1 MAVEMDKILGKDW
14 TAVYKRS
21 AIAPELTFHQW
32 ARATA
37 LDIDNSDNSSLTVRD
52 IFKLEAMATAKLYTF
67 CVLWAFPALCLV
79 TGCHVQSVFPD
90 MGQYE
95 SRHFCNTIFKNPKNT
110 QNKTMTIMWSSM
122 RDLSDTPG
130 GVEY

>member
-37 LDIDNSDNSSLTVRD
+37 LDIDNSDNSNLTVRD
-52 IFKLEAMATAKLYTF
+52 IFKLENVMQL
-67 CVLWAFPALCLV
+67 VLW
-79 TGCHVQSVFPD
+79 Q
-90 MGQYE
+90 
-95 SRHFCNTIFKNPKNT
+95 I
-110 QNKTMTIMWSSM
+110 
-122 RDLSDTPG
+122 
-130 GVEY
+130 